1 MNTPSSIPLTV
12 LAPYS
17 LDSMKPLEII
27 DEDSNLKAAFVER
40 YAIEHVTN
48 DWKSN
53 ACGFY
58 ILFSHLRAD
67 HTFDVYVGRT
77 SANFLRRLRSHDEQK
92 DYWNT
97 ALLVQKNNNQ
107 GFTSTQSGYLEGR
120 MRDILDI
127 SANVTVHN
135 SAPTGDTTIAEH
147 EKYLMEKVI
156 LSTLRMMFLRGYRN
170 ASMANVADK
179 ITQAIVEKPVI
190 TPTPVIEAAP
200 VSAPKFSFWGK
211 SKSKEKPQPAVA
223 PLINKE
229 ADWKDTLL
237 GKQLKA
243 WRKHQMQITGH
254 AAYFIMKDESI
265 AYIVRHRPATIKEL
279 DKATFLKTSIVEEHG
294 KDLLLIIKESQG
306 R

>member
-1 MNTPSSIPLTV
+1 MHTPSYIPLTV

-17 LDSMKPLEII
+17 LDSMQPLEII

-127 SANVTVHN
+127 SSNVTVHN
-135 SAPTGDTTIAEH
+135 SAPTGDATIAEH

-179 ITQAIVEKPVI
+179 ITQAIVEKPVVVAI
-190 TPTPVIEAAP
+190 VEPAP

-211 SKSKEKPQPAVA
+211 SKSKEKPQPR
-223 PLINKE
+223 PL
-229 ADWKDTLL
+229 D
-237 GKQLKA
+237 
-243 WRKHQMQITGH
+243 
-254 AAYFIMKDESI
+254 
-265 AYIVRHRPATIKEL
+265 IKEEVEL
-279 DKATFLKTSIVEEHG
+279 METPLGQKLVAWTRTEGRATRNKPSWILSKTSIEHIVTHRPTTINELGKTPYIRKLLVEEQGHIV
-294 KDLLLIIKESQG
+294 LALIKESQG
-306 R
+306 T

>member
-135 SAPTGDTTIAEH
+135 SAPTGDATIAEH

-179 ITQAIVEKPVI
+179 ITHELVARPVI
-190 TPTPVIEAAP
+190 PPTSVIEAAP
-200 VSAPKFSFWGK
+200 VSAPRFSLWGK
-211 SKSKEKPQPAVA
+211 SKAKAKPQPVVQVA
-223 PLINKE
+223 EVN
-229 ADWKDTLL
+229 WKDTLL
-237 GKQLKA
+237 GKQLRA
-243 WRKHQMQITGH
+243 WRKQQTQITGH

-265 AYIVRHRPATIKEL
+265 DYIVKHRPATIKEL
-279 DKATFLKTSIVEEHG
+279 HRTTSLKDSVVKEHG
-294 KDLLLIIKESQG
+294 EVLLLIISKFQG
-306 R
+306 M